1 MDKIVICSGVML
13 APEGDLLM
21 VRKKGSSYFQLPGGK
36 VAPEESRE
44 ETLIRELKEEL
55 QYDVGGMEI
64 RFIGS
69 HSTQAVNE
77 LNTVVVG
84 YIYLIKLAERHAFEA
99 YEELDEVL
107 WISKANWQNYR
118 WAHLASEFVLPKWLS
133 GNFDQ

>member
-69 HSTQAVNE
+69 HS
-77 LNTVVVG
+77 
-84 YIYLIKLAERHAFEA
+84 
-99 YEELDEVL
+99 
-107 WISKANWQNYR
+107 
-118 WAHLASEFVLPKWLS
+118 
-133 GNFDQ
+133 

>member
-1 MDKIVICSGVML
+1 VYGGGGREIRLRGTQ
-13 APEGDLLM
+13 
-21 VRKKGSSYFQLPGGK
+21 RKK
-36 VAPEESRE
+36 
-44 ETLIRELKEEL
+44 
-55 QYDVGGMEI
+55 
-64 RFIGS
+64 
-69 HSTQAVNE
+69 AVNE

-133 GNFDQ
+133 GDFDQ